1 MDRRHGWGCITTGP
15 ISWQVLAADRMGA
28 PLGAEGVRFIVKA
41 RCAAAGLEGRF
52 SAHSLRSGFVTEA
65 GLRDMPIG
73 EAMAMTGHRTVAT
86 FQGYYQSAAIR
97 RSTITQA
104 CELPVQ
110 WHVVQRLFH
119 GQVDQAEPLLK
130 LVSAQHGL
138 DGEW

>member
-1 MDRRHGWGCITTGP
+1 M
-15 ISWQVLAADRMGA
+15 
-28 PLGAEGVRFIVKA
+28 KA

-97 RSTITQA
+97 RSKVA
-104 CELPVQ
+104 SML
-110 WHVVQRLFH
+110 
-119 GQVDQAEPLLK
+119 DAPLAGDRR
-130 LVSAQHGL
+130 SWEMQSGL
-138 DGEW
+138 ARRR